1 MTSGGQGSETEPVE
15 SGGAL
20 KVTSGDRKSQESETE
35 TEPVES
41 GGALQVTSAWRSSED
56 RKSQESRIIQPCKYG
71 KYIKRDSK
79 VAFPLGGLCWLL

>member
-41 GGALQVTSAWRSSED
+41 GGALQVTSA
-56 RKSQESRIIQPCKYG
+56 
-71 KYIKRDSK
+71 
-79 VAFPLGGLCWLL
+79 